1 MFSLLPPTSPTSSI
15 EAAPMGSPTAA
26 APVGSR
32 MFFLLRL
39 EEEGGGGGTGRACTS
54 YAKDNHAIQRRIDA
68 HSRAPNSTAAAGQH
82 TTRHQPLRYYES
94 ESESESDS
102 SSPWW

>member
-15 EAAPMGSPTAA
+15 EAAPMMGSPTA
-26 APVGSR
+26 PVGIPDV
-32 MFFLLRL
+32 FFAAF
-39 EEEGGGGGTGRACTS
+39 GGGGRGGGTGRACTS